1 MISPSRVTSVALAIA
16 ASATLIGCASD
27 NSKEYPVYVPLP
39 VVKTLVETETSAV
52 LVTYKQENNRV
63 STRTVTAEGSYDG
76 SEDSSFGEIRD
87 KAIEAMIKSAADQVN
102 GQLIS
107 NSINI
112 RQTQVGSGHFEETRR
127 DVISQTVGFG
137 KPVGEPACTQTN
149 LGTSMTCKGKV
160 AVPLIDA
167 VVIERKEIDE

>member
-1 MISPSRVTSVALAIA
+1 MTMSTRVTSVALVVA
-16 ASATLIGCASD
+16 ASALIGCASD
-27 NSKEYPVYVPLP
+27 SSKEYAVHVPLP
-39 VVKTLVETETSAV
+39 VLKTVVETESSAV
-52 LVTYKQENNRV
+52 IVTYKQENNRV

-76 SEDSSFGEIRD
+76 SEDSSISEIRD

-107 NSINI
+107 NSINV

-137 KPVGEPACTQTN
+137 KPLGKPTCTQTS
-149 LGTSMTCKGKV
+149 LGTSMTCSGKV
-160 AVPLIDA
+160 VVPLIDA
-167 VVIERKEIDE
+167 VIIERKEIDG

>member
-1 MISPSRVTSVALAIA
+1 MITPHRVSSVALAVA
-16 ASATLIGCASD
+16 ASALLGCASD
-27 NSKEYPVYVPLP
+27 SSKEYDVSVPLP
-39 VVKTLVETETSAV
+39 VLKTLSETEKSAV

-76 SEDSSFGEIRD
+76 SEDSSISEIRD

-107 NSINI
+107 NSINV

-127 DVISQTVGFG
+127 DVISQTIGFG
-137 KPVGEPACTQTN
+137 KPVGAPVCTQTN
-149 LGTSMTCKGKV
+149 QGTSMTCRGKV
-160 AVPLIDA
+160 VVPLIDA
-167 VVIERKEIDE
+167 VIIERKEIDG